1 MKNNSVKAKSKQKI
15 NTTLEENNDLLFN
28 MSKQHNKIHLSVQH
42 QGQLFKGQSESS
54 MNDSQSI
61 NNLDKIVK
69 VQKVKSIKQSKRTEA
84 NFLQQ
89 LQAFNPN
96 QQLVFDQS
104 YSSRSFNLQNNNEL
118 SQTNS
123 SLVKN
128 KQHPQLFLQTLQLSQ
143 IQANQQKLR
152 NSQSNYNEQTPTQ
165 QNLNENGHIFQQI
178 QDNHKDAL
186 KNNLKTLMKNSDII
200 QDRKSDTSIIQNK
213 QTKRKNFIQ
222 KMFTS
227 NKKKQDQIHNIRFEK
242 GIQIIKN
249 ILPIQGQEN
258 FKIKQKVKQFI
269 EQLKLYFP
277 NRNTD
282 ILNEDI
288 YKLIEDKSACEF
300 MNRKNINS
308 SLKSRIKFYL
318 KFLASQQ
325 RHRDKKEEDK
335 ILNMLSNKLRNEIVE
350 EINLKIINKH
360 SLFIAN
366 FSQKVIKEILF
377 LMEEI
382 IVAPNE
388 IIFKQQDTEDQSIYF
403 VQSGLIQIFLTNNQ
417 DQSQKILSELSQ
429 DSMFGEI
436 SFFSGLPR
444 SASARSLKSST
455 IYQINRQKFINLLKN
470 YEEDFERYKMIQE
483 LIISQ
488 QNYKC
493 LYSQCFSCR
502 QLGHSAINCQKAH
515 LNIDK
520 HFVILKNNFSTFQ
533 DRENFVKQKKK
544 YKSNFKQFT
553 LINKQICH
561 QLKIDCQNYNSYTQL
576 LYKSDREQN
585 NLTYED
591 TDSEESNY
599 SDQTCQETTK
609 QNQFKNSLT
618 NIKSSLIQINDL
630 NNQLISQS
638 MNQLVNDTESKI
650 DQNQIVCNLLQEG
663 LHNKNHVNS
672 NNQLNLEVIEELCKS
687 YNQISEN
694 DQIINNLIFSQKNKI
709 NLQNNSYINHEYQ
722 QHSLSQ
728 KTRESLK
735 SEGQSQNN
743 QFLNIQKSRNSLP
756 EDYIN
761 TSSSDLNSKKDDLI
775 VNGYDQDNGKQL
787 NNNKPAKAINNLI
800 NINQSR
806 NKTSNQSINYTSQN
820 SLNQTYQSRFS
831 KVLQNQNFKQF
842 LNNYIQYNQKQNPTK
857 VMIKQEENKFD
868 ITLEFF
874 DKMQLFKRFFPLNN
888 YDKIIKKIKI
898 INQQNL
904 KLKKIENKQKN
915 TGKPQEND
923 NQYSS
928 FNKQNF
934 KPTQVS
940 YGISTSNKSKFPTK
954 QF

>member
-288 YKLIEDKSACEF
+288 YKLIEDKSACEQDSPF
-300 MNRKNINS
+300 QYSFLQKRYYQIDEMVYNPDNNIKIYLLNCTIFLLLYKNSEKMKNLNDIITVGQNFKHIYRLIS
-308 SLKSRIKFYL
+308 QLLSVFLIAHIVAICMYVMYLIEENQQIYDNWVQQAKIQDKNFYEKYIYSLYWSVTTMTTVGYGDLTIKNPYE
-318 KFLASQQ
+318 A
-325 RHRDKKEEDK
+325 
-335 ILNMLSNKLRNEIVE
+335 V
-350 EINLKIINKH
+350 
-360 SLFIAN
+360 FIC
-366 FSQKVIKEILF
+366 VVMILF
-377 LMEEI
+377 SCVFAYSVSNIGLIMQEI
-382 IVAPNE
+382 QKSS
-388 IIFKQQDTEDQSIYF
+388 KQLQERQSI
-403 VQSGLIQIFLTNNQ
+403 IQ
-417 DQSQKILSELSQ
+417 
-429 DSMFGEI
+429 
-436 SFFSGLPR
+436 
-444 SASARSLKSST
+444 
-455 IYQINRQKFINLLKN
+455 
-470 YEEDFERYKMIQE
+470 
-483 LIISQ
+483 
-488 QNYKC
+488 
-493 LYSQCFSCR
+493 
-502 QLGHSAINCQKAH
+502 
-515 LNIDK
+515 
-520 HFVILKNNFSTFQ
+520 
-533 DRENFVKQKKK
+533 
-544 YKSNFKQFT
+544 KQFT